1 MNEGNDSRLRTVIK
15 STGARSVTAALLV
28 FLLTIAATCAGGY
41 RLYQATKEDIR
52 LQGEFYAVEAAK
64 EFDGYL
70 LVRKSTVILS
80 GHVVDEMIRQGR
92 PNSEILGY
100 MSAESLSIKKSI
112 DKDYT
117 GLYGWINGEY
127 LDGDGWIPDEDYV
140 PVERPWYLETIA
152 NDNDITFVKPYLDE
166 QTKTVL
172 TTVAR
177 KLSDGKSVI
186 ALDITL
192 ARIQEIAEEIAR
204 HTTGSYGLVLDDKGQ
219 VIAHSDPS
227 ELGKNYLEEEGTL
240 GAALSDRLFHD
251 SDNQFELRYGG
262 RKYMVF
268 TEKIEGDWL
277 SVSLINTRV
286 FYRPLLIILSVLV
299 LLTILE
305 AIVFMVVL
313 YNQSAKN
320 LALAT
325 AQEAQ
330 DASRAKSRFLSRM
343 SHEIR
348 TPINAIIGL
357 DSIALRDS
365 SISPQT
371 RDELNKIGASAR
383 HLLSIVNDILDM
395 SRIES
400 GRIELKEEIFSIQEF
415 LEQISII
422 VNGQCEEKGLS
433 FFLNKTA
440 ALEEYYRGDSLK
452 LKQVII
458 NILGNSVK
466 FTDPPGRITFTI
478 GQTKLKNGRA
488 VLSFTME
495 DTGIGM
501 DREFI
506 PKLFEAF
513 SQEDMGNTSRY
524 GGSGLGMAIS
534 RHFIDMMGG
543 EIRVESEKGVGSTFI
558 VTVPLGL
565 VSARDLPV
573 TQAEAKKEEE
583 DESSGLAGLH
593 LLIAEDQELNA
604 EILTD
609 LIELEGMTS
618 EWARNGQ
625 EAVEM
630 FGQSEPGHFDMIL
643 MDMRMPVMDG
653 VSATR
658 LIRALSR
665 PDALSVPIIALSAN
679 AFEEDVKQCL
689 SAGMNA
695 HLSKPVDI
703 DLLKKCLRNCRKA

>member
-1 MNEGNDSRLRTVIK
+1 MNAEQESRLKTMIRFIGTK
-15 STGARSVTAALLV
+15 SVAAALLV
-28 FLLTIAATCAGGY
+28 FLLTIAATCAGGF
-41 RLYQATKEDIR
+41 RLYRATLEDIR
-52 LQGEFYAVEAAK
+52 LQGKVNAVEAAK

-70 LVRKSTVILS
+70 LVRKSTVLLS
-80 GHVVDEMIRQGR
+80 GHVVDEMIRMNR
-92 PNSEILGY
+92 PEDEILEY
-100 MSAESLSIKKSI
+100 MTAESLSIKKSI
-112 DKDYT
+112 DSKYT

-140 PVERPWYLETIA
+140 PVERPWYLETIS
-152 NDNDITFVKPYLDE
+152 DDSDITFVRPYLDE
-166 QTKTVL
+166 QTKTIL
-172 TTVAR
+172 TTVAK

-192 ARIQEIAEEIAR
+192 ARIQEITEEIAK
-204 HTTGSYGLVLDDKGQ
+204 HTVGSYGLVLDDRGQ
-219 VIAHSDPS
+219 VIAHSDPR
-227 ELGKNYLEEEGTL
+227 ELGKNYLEEEDTL
-240 GAALSDRLFHD
+240 GAALSDHLFHE

-268 TEKIEGDWL
+268 AEKIEGGWL
-277 SVSLINTRV
+277 AVSLINTRV
-286 FYRPLLIILSVLV
+286 FYRPLLIILSLLV
-299 LLTILE
+299 LLTVLE
-305 AIVFMVVL
+305 AFIFMVAL
-313 YNQSAKN
+313 YNQSEKD
-320 LALAT
+320 LAVAS

-330 DASRAKSRFLSRM
+330 DASRAKSLFLSRM

-357 DSIALRDS
+357 DSIALRDD
-365 SISPQT
+365 SIAPQT

-400 GRIELKEEIFSIQEF
+400 GRMELKEDVFSFQEF

-422 VNGQCEEKGLS
+422 VDGQCEEKGLT
-433 FFLNKTA
+433 FVLNKATP
-440 ALEEYYRGDSLK
+440 LEEYYRGDSLK
-452 LKQVII
+452 LKQVLI

-466 FTDPPGRITFTI
+466 FTDPPGEIIFTVA
-478 GQTKLKNGRA
+478 QTKQKEDKA
-488 VLSFTME
+488 VLRFTMK

-501 DREFI
+501 DTEFI
-506 PKLFEAF
+506 PKLFDAF
-513 SQEDMGNTSRY
+513 SQEDTDNTSRY

-534 RHFIDMMGG
+534 RHFIEMMGG
-543 EIRVESEKGVGSTFI
+543 EICVESEKGVGSAFI
-558 VTVPLGL
+558 VTVALKL
-565 VSARDLPV
+565 VSSRDLPV
-573 TQAEAKKEEE
+573 PDTGVQEEE
-583 DESSGLAGLH
+583 DTSLAGLH

-604 EILTD
+604 EVLAD
-609 LIELEGMTS
+609 LIELEGMSS

-653 VSATR
+653 VNATR
-658 LIRALSR
+658 SIRALSR
-665 PDALSVPIIALSAN
+665 PDAASIPIIALSAN
-679 AFEEDVKQCL
+679 AFEEDIKQCL

-703 DLLKKCLRNCRKA
+703 ERLKECLRNFLKA